1 MKPQEITDK
10 LIELFGAGAVET
22 TQPDAWQVETPQL
35 RLLVLLSQDQS
46 WLRLLIPI
54 ASSQEAQPFLEQLLE
69 ANFDDTQE
77 TRYALNQ
84 NVLWGVFQHSCETL
98 APDDFSAAVARL
110 VSLRQE
116 GLSNT
121 FNQLADSRI
130 RQIIK
135 VAKQQGQSLE
145 ATLQTLD
152 RFYREG
158 LMGDLDQ
165 GASSREQVLV
175 AWQRQLERLWP
186 EVEPEAGE

>member
-1 MKPQEITDK
+1 MKPQEIADK
-10 LIELFGAGAVET
+10 LTELFGAAAVQT

-35 RLLVLLSQDQS
+35 RLLVLLSQDHS

-54 ASSQEAQPFLEQLLE
+54 APDQDAQPFLEQLLE

-84 NVLWGVFQHSCETL
+84 NVLWGVFQHNCETL
-98 APDDFSAAVARL
+98 RSEDFSAAIARL
-110 VSLRQE
+110 VSLRQQ
-116 GLSNT
+116 GLSSS
-121 FNQLADSRI
+121 FNQFADSRI

-135 VAKQQGQSLE
+135 AAKQQGQSLE

-152 RFYREG
+152 RFYQEG

-165 GASSREQVLV
+165 GTESREQVLA

-186 EVEPEAGE
+186 EVEP